1 MIDFFQT
8 ILISDAYDDIYNNE
22 GFFLIGVS

>member
-8 ILISDAYDDIYNNE
+8 SLISDAYSGIYNNE
-22 GFFLIGVS
+22 GFF